1 MDKNMP
7 MLTSAANVLT
17 KRMPKVISPKAHAVV
32 DYMTAGAFL
41 LTGAI
46 YWPRNKRAALGAFV
60 CAGAE
65 LATSL
70 LTDYPGGVKKV
81 ISYRNH
87 GKIDLG
93 LAAMTATMPEFMGF
107 RHDREKSFFLAQA
120 ALITAVTDL
129 TDFGQISRARSPRR
143 KKTKAA

>member
-1 MDKNMP
+1 
-7 MLTSAANVLT
+7 
-17 KRMPKVISPKAHAVV
+17 V
-32 DYMTAGAFL
+32 DYITAGAFL

-46 YWPRNKRAALGAFV
+46 YWSRNKRAALGAFV

-81 ISYRNH
+81 ISFRNH

-107 RHDREKSFFLAQA
+107 RDEREKTFFLAQA
-120 ALITAVTDL
+120 GVMTAVTNL
-129 TDFGQISRARSPRR
+129 TDFGQISRERSPRR
-143 KKTKAA
+143 RRKAA

>member
-1 MDKNMP
+1 MP
-7 MLTSAANVLT
+7 ILTRATHVLT
-17 KRMPKVISPKAHAVV
+17 KRMPKIISPKAHAVV
-32 DYMTAGAFL
+32 DYVTAGAFL
-41 LTGAI
+41 LTGAF
-46 YWPRNKRAALGAFV
+46 YWSRNKRAALGAFV
-60 CAGAE
+60 CGGAE

-81 ISYRNH
+81 ISFRNH
-87 GKIDLG
+87 GRIDLG

-129 TDFGQISRARSPRR
+129 TDFGQISRARSPRK